1 MKSLELTYLDHQFCF
16 LYSNLIL
23 LNASSLIPDIFVM
36 SSTCKS
42 IVNSKSFQRLIIF
55 TILLAGIVVGVQT
68 FKVFASE
75 NVVVLDLLD
84 SVILGIF
91 VIETVMK
98 ILAEGNRPFNY
109 FKNPWN
115 VFDFIIVGACLL
127 EPIIH
132 VGGDFLPVLRLA
144 RILRV
149 LRLVSAIPKLQLLVS
164 CLLRSLPSMF
174 YVSILLFLL
183 FYIYGTMAV
192 FLYSE
197 NDPIHF
203 RNLQT
208 SILSLFRVVTLE
220 DWTDIMYINMYGS
233 DHYGYNANDLAKW
246 APTSSAAPLGA
257 ALFFVSFVLIG
268 TMIVLNLVIGVIMNS
283 MGESNAEMKIK
294 QELLRRKTN
303 PEPLRDG
310 IYDLHLQ
317 MEKISEEMEVI
328 KKLLEEKE
336 LNKSL

>member
-1 MKSLELTYLDHQFCF
+1 
-16 LYSNLIL
+16 
-23 LNASSLIPDIFVM
+23 M

-42 IVNSKSFQRLIIF
+42 IVNSKFFQRLILV
-55 TILLAGIVVGVQT
+55 TILLAGVVVGVQT
-68 FKVFASE
+68 FKAFAGE
-75 NVVVLDLLD
+75 HAIVLNTLD
-84 SVILGIF
+84 SFILGIF
-91 VIETVMK
+91 VIEAVIK
-98 ILAEGNRPFNY
+98 ILAEGNRPQNY

-115 VFDFIIVGACLL
+115 VFDFIIVVACLL
-127 EPIIH
+127 GPVIH
-132 VGGDFLPVLRLA
+132 LGGEFLPVLRLA

-192 FLYSE
+192 FLFAE

-220 DWTDIMYINMYGS
+220 DWTDVMYINMYGS
-233 DHYGYNANDLAKW
+233 ENYGYSSNDLAKW
-246 APTSSAAPLGA
+246 SPISSASPLGG

-283 MGESNAEMKIK
+283 MDESNAEMKIK
-294 QELLRRKTN
+294 QELIRRKTS

-310 IYDLHLQ
+310 IYDLQLK
-317 MEKISEEMEVI
+317 MEKIAGEMELI
-328 KKLLEEKE
+328 KKLLEEK
-336 LNKSL
+336 KSGQN

>member
-1 MKSLELTYLDHQFCF
+1 
-16 LYSNLIL
+16 
-23 LNASSLIPDIFVM
+23 
-36 SSTCKS
+36 
-42 IVNSKSFQRLIIF
+42 
-55 TILLAGIVVGVQT
+55 VVGVQT
-68 FKVFASE
+68 FKAFAGE
-75 NVVVLDLLD
+75 HAIVLNTLD
-84 SVILGIF
+84 SFILGVF
-91 VIETVMK
+91 VIEAVIK
-98 ILAEGNRPFNY
+98 ILAEGNRPQNY

-115 VFDFIIVGACLL
+115 VFDFIIVVACLL
-127 EPIIH
+127 GPVIH
-132 VGGDFLPVLRLA
+132 LGADFLPVLRLA

-192 FLYSE
+192 FLFAE

-220 DWTDIMYINMYGS
+220 DWTDVMYINMYGS
-233 DHYGYNANDLAKW
+233 ENYGYSSNDLAKW
-246 APTSSAAPLGA
+246 SPISSASPLGG

-283 MGESNAEMKIK
+283 MDESNAEMKIK
-294 QELLRRKTN
+294 QELIRRKTS

-310 IYDLHLQ
+310 IYDLQLK
-317 MEKISEEMEVI
+317 MEKIAGEMELI
-328 KKLLEEKE
+328 KKLLEEK
-336 LNKSL
+336 KSGQN

>member
-1 MKSLELTYLDHQFCF
+1 
-16 LYSNLIL
+16 
-23 LNASSLIPDIFVM
+23 M

-42 IVNSKSFQRLIIF
+42 IVNSKIFQRLILV
-55 TILLAGIVVGVQT
+55 TILLAGVVVGVQT
-68 FKVFASE
+68 YKAFARE
-75 NVVVLDLLD
+75 HAIVLNTLD
-84 SVILGIF
+84 SFILGIF
-91 VIETVMK
+91 VIEAVIK
-98 ILAEGNRPFNY
+98 ILAEGNRPQNY
-109 FKNPWN
+109 FRNPWN
-115 VFDFIIVGACLL
+115 IFDFIIVVACLL
-127 EPIIH
+127 GPVIH
-132 VGGDFLPVLRLA
+132 LGADFLPVLRLA

-192 FLYSE
+192 FLFAE

-220 DWTDIMYINMYGS
+220 DWTDVMYINMYGS
-233 DHYGYNANDLAKW
+233 ENYGYSSNDLAKW
-246 APTSSAAPLGA
+246 TPISSSSPLGA
-257 ALFFVSFVLIG
+257 AIFFVSFVLIG

-283 MGESNAEMKIK
+283 MDESNAEMKIK
-294 QELLRRKTN
+294 QELIRRKTS

-310 IYDLHLQ
+310 IYDLQLK
-317 MEKISEEMEVI
+317 MEKITGEMEVI
-328 KKLLEEKE
+328 KKLLEEK
-336 LNKSL
+336 KSGQN

>member
-1 MKSLELTYLDHQFCF
+1 
-16 LYSNLIL
+16 
-23 LNASSLIPDIFVM
+23 M

-42 IVNSKSFQRLIIF
+42 IVNSKIFQRLILV
-55 TILLAGIVVGVQT
+55 TILLAGVVVGVQT
-68 FKVFASE
+68 FKAFAREHSI
-75 NVVVLDLLD
+75 VLNTLD
-84 SVILGIF
+84 SFILGIF
-91 VIETVMK
+91 VIEAVIK
-98 ILAEGNRPFNY
+98 ILAEGNRPQNY
-109 FKNPWN
+109 FRNPWN
-115 VFDFIIVGACLL
+115 IFDFIIVVACLL
-127 EPIIH
+127 GPVIH
-132 VGGDFLPVLRLA
+132 LGADFLPVLRLA

-192 FLYSE
+192 FLFAE

-220 DWTDIMYINMYGS
+220 DWTDVMYINMYGS
-233 DHYGYNANDLAKW
+233 ENYGYSSNDLAKW
-246 APTSSAAPLGA
+246 TPISSSSPLGGA
-257 ALFFVSFVLIG
+257 IFFVSFVLIG

-283 MGESNAEMKIK
+283 MDESNAEMKIK
-294 QELLRRKTN
+294 QELIRRKTS

-310 IYDLHLQ
+310 IYDLQLK
-317 MEKISEEMEVI
+317 MEKIAGEMEVI
-328 KKLLEEKE
+328 KKLLEEK
-336 LNKSL
+336 KSGQN